1 MAGVER
7 GKRRAQRAG
16 GSEDSDGGAAA
27 AGSSR
32 ARPKREDDDDDEEME
47 NAPNASTSTATAPRA
62 TTLPAT
68 PRESVNV
75 AASSSSAPNPRA
87 GETEDTP
94 NAAAV
99 NTLTPSEVPR
109 RGPGR
114 PKKPPVH
121 SPPEQSDV
129 PTLPKKHP
137 QQNPHEEVNPTPP
150 KRPRT
155 SRAHPPPPWIAP
167 RPLEPPSTASST
179 ALGLI
184 LETRIP
190 PSEKMKIIYA
200 SDTPTLALFLEKV
213 RKKFHLSSEAQI
225 LGVEVEIAGG
235 KTYVVDLEDGR
246 DWLAVQ
252 EIARAAGTSAVG
264 IVVETQSH

>member
-16 GSEDSDGGAAA
+16 GSEDTDGG

-32 ARPKREDDDDDEEME
+32 ARPKREDDEDDEEMG
-47 NAPNASTSTATAPRA
+47 NAPNASKSTATAPRA

-68 PRESVNV
+68 PRENANV

-87 GETEDTP
+87 EGTEDTP
-94 NAAAV
+94 NATV
-99 NTLTPSEVPR
+99 NTLTPSEAPR

-114 PKKPPVH
+114 PKKPPVL
-121 SPPEQSDV
+121 SPTEQSDA
-129 PTLPKKHP
+129 PALLKKHP
-137 QQNPHEEVNPTPP
+137 AQNPQEEVNPTPP

-167 RPLEPPSTASST
+167 RPLEPPSASST

>member
-16 GSEDSDGGAAA
+16 GSEDTDGG

-32 ARPKREDDDDDEEME
+32 ARPKREVDDDDDEEMG
-47 NAPNASTSTATAPRA
+47 NAPNASTSTATAPKAA
-62 TTLPAT
+62 THPST
-68 PRESVNV
+68 PRENANV
-75 AASSSSAPNPRA
+75 APSSYSAPTPRA
-87 GETEDTP
+87 EETEDAP
-94 NAAAV
+94 NAAV
-99 NTLTPSEVPR
+99 NTVTPSEAAAPR

-121 SPPEQSDV
+121 SPTEQPDV
-129 PTLPKKHP
+129 PALLKKHP
-137 QQNPHEEVNPTPP
+137 PQNPHEEVNPTPP

-167 RPLEPPSTASST
+167 RPQEPPSTPSAT
-179 ALGLI
+179 LGLI

-252 EIARAAGTSAVG
+252 EIARSAGTSAVG
-264 IVVETQSH
+264 IVVEIQSH